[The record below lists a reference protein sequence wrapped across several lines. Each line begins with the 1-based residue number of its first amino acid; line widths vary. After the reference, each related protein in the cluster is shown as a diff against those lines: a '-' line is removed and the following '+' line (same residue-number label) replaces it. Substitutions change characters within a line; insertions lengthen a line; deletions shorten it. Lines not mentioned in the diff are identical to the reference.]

1 MENIT
6 NEEKTW
12 SDWAVILLTNVENT
26 EDRTCEKWSF
36 KKNKNYKEI
45 VANKETAE
53 IFLTH

>member
-36 KKNKNYKEI
+36 KNKNYKEI

>member
-1 MENIT
+1 MLENIT

-36 KKNKNYKEI
+36 KNKNYKEI